1 MDPALFCLGTDLKVW
16 IVEDSGK
23 KMKSD
28 QLLRRH
34 LGCDHRRSV
43 IGEVVTPMVIL
54 LLCDPAVDVFLL
66 HVVPVIQVL
75 PESSSGLSYEF
86 IQMQAGDVIDTIDG
100 KAVDVFQGEE
110 GMEQAFVSIYIQS
123 GRPDRVSEQY
133 C

>member
-1 MDPALFCLGTDLKVW
+1 LRVRPANLTHRIRNNNKSRVCLNYVSFGWILLFFVCLGTDLKVW
-16 IVEDSGK
+16 IVEDIGK

-28 QLLRRH
+28 QILRRH

-75 PESSSGLSYEF
+75 PECSSGLSY
-86 IQMQAGDVIDTIDG
+86 
-100 KAVDVFQGEE
+100 
-110 GMEQAFVSIYIQS
+110 
-123 GRPDRVSEQY
+123 
-133 C
+133 